1 MHVTQIYMPT
11 GGFDKQSVYC
21 INKRKSVVLHPA
33 VFYSH
38 FQCISNAST
47 TLQLMIGSV
56 FPCNCFIPAVFA
68 WAPALTLKHTC
79 SYSRVRVA
87 WLESRPTSTS
97 AHTSWNLGEF
107 RKANHGNQNNLS
119 MKSDSGNVCEM
130 SNSREKF
137 CYCLNTKDIF
147 ILCRLTRAGCSNLAF
162 PPVVNLESPLMA
174 NMCIGRTRL
183 EWLV

>member
-33 VFYSH
+33 VFYSY

-56 FPCNCFIPAVFA
+56 FPRNCFIPAVFA

-97 AHTSWNLGEF
+97 AHTSWNTSWEKYEKQIRTIYQWRVILAMFVIHPISGKSSGVAWTQRVFPFSAVWQGLGD
-107 RKANHGNQNNLS
+107 LS
-119 MKSDSGNVCEM
+119 
-130 SNSREKF
+130 
-137 CYCLNTKDIF
+137 
-147 ILCRLTRAGCSNLAF
+147 LAF
-162 PPVVNLESPLMA
+162 PVLVNLESPLMA
-174 NMCIGRTRL
+174 NMCIGRTR
-183 EWLV
+183 VNG